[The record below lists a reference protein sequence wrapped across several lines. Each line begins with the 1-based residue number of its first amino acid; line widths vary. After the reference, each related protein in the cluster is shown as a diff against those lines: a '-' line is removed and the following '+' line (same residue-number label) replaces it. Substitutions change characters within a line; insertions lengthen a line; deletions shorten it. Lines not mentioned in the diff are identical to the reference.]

1 MSNTSRIAKNTLA
14 LYFRQILIMLVSL
27 YTVRVV
33 LDTLGA
39 EDYGI
44 YNVVAGVVVL
54 FSFVN
59 NAMATSVQRFLNFY
73 LGKNDAEK
81 TRNVYSTSLVIH
93 CVIFLFLYNQLP
105 FLYC

>member
-1 MSNTSRIAKNTLA
+1 MSDTRRIAKNTMM

-33 LDTLGA
+33 LNVLGA

-59 NAMATSVQRFLNFY
+59 NAMATSTQRFLN
-73 LGKNDAEK
+73 AEDK
-81 TRNVYSTSLVIH
+81 
-93 CVIFLFLYNQLP
+93 
-105 FLYC
+105 